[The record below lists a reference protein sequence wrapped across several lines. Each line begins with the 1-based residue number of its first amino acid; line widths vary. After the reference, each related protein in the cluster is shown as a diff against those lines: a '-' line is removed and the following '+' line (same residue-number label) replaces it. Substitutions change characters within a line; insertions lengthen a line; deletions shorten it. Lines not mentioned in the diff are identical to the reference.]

1 MFILGGIILEISN
14 HRYSSCYHL
23 RTNVE
28 ITGQAS
34 ILHGVFSL
42 VYLFI
47 VLFTLDVFTL
57 FRGLDG
63 KWDILRAGYI
73 VFYLGRETH
82 RSRPSYVLR
91 VSSSFTHGHLSPGLQ
106 YTFFSLPLSFL
117 FTFLPYILQ
126 VTQLQ
131 DVYDEP
137 RFGCNQ
143 CDLVNVNCLCSPFV
157 FCEQR
162 GLAVKDAAPNVQSEA
177 MWF

>member
-23 RTNVE
+23 RANVE

-73 VFYLGRETH
+73 DFFWDAKLTEA
-82 RSRPSYVLR
+82 VL
-91 VSSSFTHGHLSPGLQ
+91 P
-106 YTFFSLPLSFL
+106 TFFELVLVLPMDILLQGCSIPSFPFSSLS
-117 FTFLPYILQ
+117 YSHSYHIS
-126 VTQLQ
+126 
-131 DVYDEP
+131 Y
-137 RFGCNQ
+137 
-143 CDLVNVNCLCSPFV
+143 
-157 FCEQR
+157 
-162 GLAVKDAAPNVQSEA
+162 K
-177 MWF
+177 